1 MSRPAPPVLTVRY
14 EGSERTF
21 AAGNDVVIGRDLR
34 ADVRVAHPL
43 ISRTHL
49 LVRFDQGRWI
59 AIDNGSLN
67 GLFVN
72 SRRVPVVEIQDGQ
85 RVNIGNPDGPVV
97 TFEIG
102 RHQGSAGRPPLTTS
116 IPIRNPSNGPSAPHA
131 TGGQTGGQPGTGAPW
146 RGQPQPTPSTPI
158 RTQPSH
164 PPSEPQP
171 VQPSGPQPVHPSGP
185 LSVHPSGPQ
194 PSHPSGAQPRYPTG
208 GQPVGPTGGQLVGPP
223 SGPQSAPQI
232 YRTPP
237 MNVPPAAGA
246 ETGRVGAETGR
257 VGAETGRVGGDSSV
271 IATSMMRI
279 LRPGKT
285 GVESMPGAIKIGRA
299 DDNDIIVPEV
309 LASRH
314 HATLVP
320 TPTGTEIHDNRSING
335 TFVNGTRVDV
345 ALLRDGDVVTIG
357 NIDLIFAGGTLARR
371 DEAATATALG
381 GLDVRGVTWTIENNK
396 TLLDE
401 ITLGAQPG
409 TLTAVIGP
417 SGAGKSTFARLVAGY
432 TNPSTGTVAFE
443 GHNVHA
449 EYASLRSRI
458 GMVPQDDVVHGQ
470 LTVRQALGYA
480 AELRLPPDTTKDDR
494 AQVVAR
500 VLEELEMT
508 QHLQTRVDK
517 LSGGQ
522 RKRASVAL
530 ELLTGPS
537 LLILDEP
544 TSGLDP
550 ALDRQVMTM
559 LRQLADAGRVVLVV
573 THSLTYL
580 DVCDQVLLLAPGGK
594 TAFCGPPGQ
603 IGPTMGTTNW
613 ADIFS
618 SVAGDPDGAKAR
630 YLAKTGP
637 PPPPPPAEEPAEL
650 GDPSHTSLF
659 RQFSTIARRQVRLI
673 VSDRGYFIFL
683 ALLPFIMGSLSM
695 SVPGTVGFGVP
706 NPTGAAPTEPG
717 QILVLLNVGAVFMGT
732 ALTIRD
738 LIGERAIFL
747 REQAVGLSTSAYLL
761 AKVCVYTVFAVV
773 QSAIVTVI
781 VLMGKGGPTR
791 GAAALG
797 KPGLELFV
805 DVAATCVASAMLGL
819 ALSAIAKSNEQIM
832 PLLVVAVMSQL
843 VFSGGMIPVT
853 DRIGL
858 DQMSWA
864 TPARWGFAA
873 SASTIDLNHLQPG
886 PQVPKDSH
894 WHHTAGTWWF
904 DMGMLIVISVFYLG
918 FVRWKIRLKGG

>member
-1 MSRPAPPVLTVRY
+1 M
-14 EGSERTF
+14 
-21 AAGNDVVIGRDLR
+21 AG
-34 ADVRVAHPL
+34 
-43 ISRTHL
+43 
-49 LVRFDQGRWI
+49 
-59 AIDNGSLN
+59 
-67 GLFVN
+67 
-72 SRRVPVVEIQDGQ
+72 DGA
-85 RVNIGNPDGPVV
+85 N
-97 TFEIG
+97 
-102 RHQGSAGRPPLTTS
+102 
-116 IPIRNPSNGPSAPHA
+116 
-131 TGGQTGGQPGTGAPW
+131 
-146 RGQPQPTPSTPI
+146 
-158 RTQPSH
+158 
-164 PPSEPQP
+164 
-171 VQPSGPQPVHPSGP
+171 
-185 LSVHPSGPQ
+185 
-194 PSHPSGAQPRYPTG
+194 
-208 GQPVGPTGGQLVGPP
+208 
-223 SGPQSAPQI
+223 
-232 YRTPP
+232 
-237 MNVPPAAGA
+237 
-246 ETGRVGAETGR
+246 
-257 VGAETGRVGGDSSV
+257 

-279 LRPGKT
+279 LRPGK
-285 GVESMPGAIKIGRA
+285 GLESIPGAIKIGRA
-299 DDNDIIVPEV
+299 NDNDIVIPEV

-314 HATLVP
+314 HATLIP
-320 TPTGTEIHDNRSING
+320 TPSGTEIHDNRSING
-335 TFVNGTRVDV
+335 TFVNGARVIS

-357 NIDLIFAGGTLARR
+357 NIDLVFADGTLVRR
-371 DEAATATALG
+371 DQSAVATRIG
-381 GLDVRGVTWTIENNK
+381 GLDVRGVTWTIDNDK
-396 TLLDE
+396 TLLDD
-401 ITLGAQPG
+401 ISLGAQPG

-432 TNPSTGTVAFE
+432 THPTTGTVSFE

-470 LTVRQALGYA
+470 LTVQQALMYA

-508 QHLQTRVDK
+508 QHVNTRVDK

-594 TAFCGPPGQ
+594 TAFCGPPSQ

-618 SVAGDPDGAKAR
+618 TVANDPDGSKAR
-630 YLAKTGP
+630 YEARTGP
-637 PPPPPPAEEPAEL
+637 PPPPPPAQRPAEL
-650 GDPSHTSLF
+650 GDPSRTSLF
-659 RQFSTIARRQVRLI
+659 RQFSTIARRQIRLI
-673 VSDRGYFIFL
+673 ISDRGYFVFL
-683 ALLPFIMGSLSM
+683 AVLPFIMGSLSM
-695 SVPGTVGFGVP
+695 SVPGNVGFGIP
-706 NPTGAAPTEPG
+706 NPMGAAPNEPG

-747 REQAVGLSTSAYLL
+747 REQAVGLSTTAYLL
-761 AKVCVYTVFAVV
+761 AKICVYTVFAVV

-781 VLMGKGGPTR
+781 VLLGKGGPTQ
-791 GAAALG
+791 GAVALG
-797 KPGLELFV
+797 RPGFELFA
-805 DVAATCVASAMLGL
+805 DVALTCVASAMLGL
-819 ALSAIAKSNEQIM
+819 ALSAVAKSNEQIM

-853 DRIGL
+853 GRFGL
-858 DQMSWA
+858 DQMAWA

-873 SASTIDLNHLQPG
+873 SASTVDLTKLVPG
-886 PQVPKDSH
+886 PLTPKDSH
-894 WHHTAGTWWF
+894 WRHTAGAWWF
-904 DMGMLIVISVFYLG
+904 DMAMLVLLSVFYLA
-918 FVRWKIRLKGG
+918 FVRWKIRLKGGG

>member
-1 MSRPAPPVLTVRY
+1 MSRPAPPVLTVCY

-21 AAGNDVVIGRDLR
+21 AAGSDVVIGRDLR
-34 ADVRVAHPL
+34 ADVRVGHPL
-43 ISRTHL
+43 VSRNHL
-49 LVRFDQGRWI
+49 IVRFDQDRWI
-59 AIDNGSLN
+59 VVDNGSLN
-67 GLFVN
+67 GLYVN
-72 SRRVPVVEIQDGQ
+72 NRRVPGVDIQDGL
-85 RVNIGNPDGPVV
+85 RVNIGNPDGPAM
-97 TFEIG
+97 TFEVG
-102 RHQGSAGRPPLTTS
+102 RRGASAGRPPPTTS
-116 IPIRNPSNGPSAPHA
+116 MPIVDPRGAADGAPTQYQAQPVAHRAGRPYQPPSASFRHLA
-131 TGGQTGGQPGTGAPW
+131 QP
-146 RGQPQPTPSTPI
+146 
-158 RTQPSH
+158 
-164 PPSEPQP
+164 
-171 VQPSGPQPVHPSGP
+171 PSGPQQSHPSGP
-185 LSVHPSGPQ
+185 LP
-194 PSHPSGAQPRYPTG
+194 
-208 GQPVGPTGGQLVGPP
+208 GQPAKPPSRHPGSAHHVGPT
-223 SGPQSAPQI
+223 SGPHQGPQI
-232 YRTPP
+232 YRPPP
-237 MNVPPAAGA
+237 MPVPATASDGPRAV
-246 ETGRVGAETGR
+246 ETGRIGADPTN
-257 VGAETGRVGGDSSV
+257 

-279 LRPGKT
+279 LRAGRSAP
-285 GVESMPGAIKIGRA
+285 ESVPGAIKIGRA
-299 DDNDIIVPEV
+299 NDNDIVIPEV

-320 TPTGTEIHDNRSING
+320 TDRGTEIHDNRSING
-335 TFVNGTRVDV
+335 TFVNGARVDS
-345 ALLRDGDVVTIG
+345 ALLHDGDVVTIG
-357 NIDLIFAGGTLARR
+357 NIDLVFAGGALVRNDRT
-371 DEAATATALG
+371 ATATPTG

-396 TLLDE
+396 TLLDN
-401 ITLGAQPG
+401 ISMGAHPG

-432 TNPSTGTVAFE
+432 THPTTGTVTFE

-470 LTVRQALGYA
+470 LTVHQALMYA
-480 AELRLPPDTTKDDR
+480 AELRLPPDTTTADR

-594 TAFCGPPGQ
+594 TAFSGPPTQ
-603 IGPTMGTTNW
+603 IGPAMGTTNW

-618 SVAGDPDGAKAR
+618 AVSNDPDGARAR
-630 YLAKTGP
+630 YLARTGP
-637 PPPPPPAEEPAEL
+637 PPPPPPAEKPAEL
-650 GDPSHTSLF
+650 GDPSHTSLVQ
-659 RQFSTIARRQVRLI
+659 QFSTIARRQMRLI
-673 VSDRGYFIFL
+673 ISDRGYFAFL
-683 ALLPFIMGSLSM
+683 AVLPFIMGALSM
-695 SVPGTVGFGVP
+695 SVPGSVGFGVP
-706 NPTGAAPTEPG
+706 NPMGAAPDEPG

-738 LIGERAIFL
+738 LIGERPIFL

-761 AKVCVYTVFAVV
+761 AKVCVYTVFAVI

-781 VLMGKGGPTR
+781 VLIGKGGPTQ
-791 GAAALG
+791 GAVALG
-797 KPGLELFV
+797 HPGFELFV
-805 DVAATCVASAMLGL
+805 DVALTCIASAMLGL
-819 ALSAIAKSNEQIM
+819 ALSGVAKSNEQIM

-873 SASTIDLNHLQPG
+873 SASTADLLKLEPG
-886 PQVPKDSH
+886 PVTPKDSH
-894 WHHTAGTWWF
+894 WRHSPGAWWS
-904 DMGMLIVISVFYLG
+904 DIAMLLVISMVYLT

>member
-14 EGSERTF
+14 DGSERTF
-21 AAGNDVVIGRDLR
+21 AAGNDVFIGRDLR

-43 ISRTHL
+43 ISRAHL
-49 LVRFDQGRWI
+49 LVRFDQGRWL

-67 GLFVN
+67 GLYVN
-72 SRRVPVVEIQDGQ
+72 NRRVPVVDIQDGQ
-85 RVNIGNPDGPVV
+85 RVNIGNPDGPAL
-97 TFEIG
+97 TFEVG
-102 RHQGSAGRPPLTTS
+102 RHQGSAGRPPLTAS
-116 IPIRNPSNGPSAPHA
+116 IPIGNLVTGVQPPLSPPQSPPQTGPSWPAPA
-131 TGGQTGGQPGTGAPW
+131 QQSAPETSRLQPPA
-146 RGQPQPTPSTPI
+146 
-158 RTQPSH
+158 
-164 PPSEPQP
+164 
-171 VQPSGPQPVHPSGP
+171 VPSGP
-185 LSVHPSGPQ
+185 LPAHPPTGPQ
-194 PSHPSGAQPRYPTG
+194 PSHPSGAHPQYPTG
-208 GQPVGPTGGQLVGPP
+208 GQPARPQT
-223 SGPQSAPQI
+223 GPQPTPQI
-232 YRTPP
+232 YRPPTP
-237 MNVPPAAGA
+237 VPAAEPVPAPAPASAG
-246 ETGRVGAETGR
+246 ETGRI
-257 VGAETGRVGGDSSV
+257 GGDTN
-271 IATSMMRI
+271 IATSMIKI
-279 LRPGKT
+279 LRSGRADVPA
-285 GVESMPGAIKIGRA
+285 GAIRIGRA
-299 DDNDIIVPEV
+299 DDNDIVIPEV

-320 TPTGTEIHDNRSING
+320 TPHGTEIRDNRSING
-335 TFVNGTRVDV
+335 TFVNGARVETAV
-345 ALLRDGDVVTIG
+345 LNDGDVVTIG
-357 NIDLIFAGGTLARR
+357 NIDLIFSDGTLARR
-371 DEAATATALG
+371 NESTAATRTG
-381 GLDVRGVTWTIENNK
+381 GLDVRRVTWTIENNK
-396 TLLDE
+396 TLLDD
-401 ITLGAQPG
+401 ISLAAQPG

-432 TNPSTGTVAFE
+432 TQPTDGTVTFE
-443 GHNVHA
+443 GHNIHS

-470 LTVRQALGYA
+470 LTVQQALGYA
-480 AELRLPPDTTKDDR
+480 AELRLPPDTTSDDR

-508 QHLQTRVDK
+508 KHLETRVDK

-594 TAFCGPPGQ
+594 TAFCGPPSQ
-603 IGPTMGTTNW
+603 IGAAMGTTNW

-618 SVAGDPDGAKAR
+618 AVAGDPDAAKAR
-630 YLAKTGP
+630 YLAHTGP
-637 PPPPPPAEEPAEL
+637 PPPAPAPEKPAEL
-650 GDPSHTSLF
+650 GDPPQTSLF
-659 RQFSTIARRQVRLI
+659 RQFSTIARRQIRLI
-673 VSDRGYFIFL
+673 VSDRGYFAFL

-695 SVPGTVGFGVP
+695 SVPGDVGFGVP
-706 NPTGAAPTEPG
+706 NPLGIAPGEPG

-761 AKVCVYTVFAVV
+761 AKVCVYTVFAIV

-781 VLMGKGGPTR
+781 ALIGKGGPTR
-791 GAAALG
+791 GAAAIG
-797 KPGLELFV
+797 SPALELFV
-805 DVAATCVASAMLGL
+805 DVALTTVASAMLGL
-819 ALSAIAKSNEQIM
+819 ALSAVAKSNDQIM

-853 DRIGL
+853 ARIGL
-858 DQMSWA
+858 DQMSWV

-873 SASTIDLNHLQPG
+873 SASTVDLTTLQPG
-886 PQVPKDSH
+886 PQTPKDSH
-894 WHHTAGTWWF
+894 WEHNASTWWF
-904 DMGMLIVISVFYLG
+904 DIGMLAVISFFYLG

>member
-1 MSRPAPPVLTVRY
+1 MSRPVPPVLTVRY

-21 AAGNDVVIGRDLR
+21 APGNDVVIGRDLR

-49 LVRFDQGRWI
+49 IVRFDQGRWI

-67 GLFVN
+67 GLYVN
-72 SRRVPVVEIQDGQ
+72 NRRVPVVDIHDGM
-85 RVNIGNPDGPVV
+85 RVNLGNPDGPAL
-97 TFEIG
+97 TFEVG

-116 IPIRNPSNGPSAPHA
+116 IPIYNAPSGPSAQVPH
-131 TGGQTGGQPGTGAPW
+131 GQPPTAGHWP
-146 RGQPQPTPSTPI
+146 GQAQQPSTASLRPPQQAPAGPQ
-158 RTQPSH
+158 QPMHPPSGPQASH
-164 PPSEPQP
+164 PPSGPLPSPPSGPQP
-171 VQPSGPQPVHPSGP
+171 RPPTGAQNFGQPSGPQ
-185 LSVHPSGPQ
+185 Q
-194 PSHPSGAQPRYPTG
+194 
-208 GQPVGPTGGQLVGPP
+208 
-223 SGPQSAPQI
+223 APHI
-232 YRTPP
+232 YRAPP
-237 MNVPPAAGA
+237 ANVPPAHVAEP
-246 ETGRVGAETGR
+246 ETGRF
-257 VGAETGRVGGDSSV
+257 GGDSSN
-271 IATSMMRI
+271 IATSMMKI
-279 LRPGKT
+279 LRPGRT
-285 GVESMPGAIKIGRA
+285 AVESTPGAIKIGRA
-299 DDNDIIVPEV
+299 NDNDIVIPEV

-314 HATLVP
+314 HATLIP
-320 TPTGTEIHDNRSING
+320 TPHGTEIHDNRSING
-335 TFVNGTRVDV
+335 TFVNGSRVDTAV
-345 ALLRDGDVVTIG
+345 LRDGDVVTIG
-357 NIDLIFAGGTLARR
+357 NIDLVFAGGTLVRR
-371 DEAATATALG
+371 DESATSTRGG
-381 GLDVRGVTWTIENNK
+381 GLDVRGVSWTIENNK
-396 TLLDE
+396 TLLDD
-401 ITLGAQPG
+401 ISLTAQPG

-432 TNPSTGTVAFE
+432 THPTKGTVSFE

-470 LTVRQALGYA
+470 LTVKQALMYA
-480 AELRLPPDTTKDDR
+480 AELRLPPDTTKEDR
-494 AQVVAR
+494 EQVVAR

-508 QHLQTRVDK
+508 KHLETRVDK

-594 TAFCGPPGQ
+594 TAFCGPPSE
-603 IGPTMGTTNW
+603 IGPAMGTTNW

-630 YLAKTGP
+630 YLARTGP
-637 PPPPPPAEEPAEL
+637 PPPPPPAEQPADI
-650 GDPSHTSLF
+650 GDPSHTSLL

-695 SVPGTVGFGVP
+695 SVPGDVGFGRP
-706 NPTGAAPTEPG
+706 NPMGAAPTEPA

-747 REQAVGLSTSAYLL
+747 REQAVGLSTTAYLL
-761 AKVCVYTVFAVV
+761 AKVCVYTIFAIV
-773 QSAIVTVI
+773 QSAIVSVI
-781 VLMGKGGPTR
+781 AIYGKGGPTQ
-791 GAAALG
+791 GAVALG
-797 KPGLELFV
+797 SPELELFV
-805 DVAATCVASAMLGL
+805 DVAMTTVASAMLGL
-819 ALSAIAKSNEQIM
+819 LLSSIARSNEQIM

-853 DRIGL
+853 ARAGL
-858 DQMSWA
+858 DQMSWV
-864 TPARWGFAA
+864 TPARWGFAS
-873 SASTIDLNHLQPG
+873 SASTVDLLSLQDKV
-886 PQVPKDSH
+886 PQTPHDSH
-894 WHHTAGTWWF
+894 WRHTAGAWWF
-904 DMGMLIVISVFYLG
+904 DMGMLVLLSVCYLG